1 MLSADKKINLDI
13 TVPGK
18 DFQEVIDT
26 IDAVGDTAKINVTMP
41 DTTKVPAEVFNGM
54 IGKDITITFKLN
66 DNVSWIVNGKNIVSK
81 LKDAIDL
88 GVTVG
93 KSSIPADKIKALAGD
108 NKTIELSLAH
118 DGAFG
123 FDATLRVNVGAENS
137 GKYANLYYYNEKTGA
152 LEYVQAVKV
161 NADGTVDFKFSHASE
176 YVIVLSNTDMKPA
189 ASTTPNA
196 TPAVTAEKQVKTGDN
211 TPIACMVVLLF
222 VAGAAVVVLYIRRK
236 RV

>member
-1 MLSADKKINLDI
+1 MQKSSVHRIRGHQVGVQAVKGIAQAGLSQTHSNESGIPCVD
-13 TVPGK
+13 TVP
-18 DFQEVIDT
+18 
-26 IDAVGDTAKINVTMP
+26 
-41 DTTKVPAEVFNGM
+41 PASGSVVA
-54 IGKDITITFKLN
+54 DI
-66 DNVSWIVNGKNIVSK
+66 
-81 LKDAIDL
+81 
-88 GVTVG
+88 
-93 KSSIPADKIKALAGD
+93 
-108 NKTIELSLAH
+108 LSPRLYRIH
-118 DGAFG
+118 
-123 FDATLRVNVGAENS
+123 NVGAENS

-222 VAGAAVVVLYIRRK
+222 VAGAAVVVLYRRRK

>member
-1 MLSADKKINLDI
+1 MNFHWHMTEHLD
-13 TVPGK
+13 
-18 DFQEVIDT
+18 
-26 IDAVGDTAKINVTMP
+26 
-41 DTTKVPAEVFNGM
+41 
-54 IGKDITITFKLN
+54 
-66 DNVSWIVNGKNIVSK
+66 
-81 LKDAIDL
+81 
-88 GVTVG
+88 
-93 KSSIPADKIKALAGD
+93 
-108 NKTIELSLAH
+108 
-118 DGAFG
+118 

-222 VAGAAVVVLYIRRK
+222 VAGAAVVVLYRRRK